1 MKGLWV
7 KDLLILA
14 SQWKLLIGFI
24 LIAGLNGVISG
35 GGSNIFVFFFM
46 VFFFMSLAT
55 TLIAYEQQNNGYDY
69 LFTLPI
75 KRSTYIWE
83 KQLIMVALAVFASVI
98 SIIVVFILSF
108 LEVSIIFNLTNLLYL
123 AFGATLFGCFYGALA
138 MPLIIRFGS
147 ENGRIVMFG
156 MVALFIVGGVL
167 VEKTNLFSGI
177 LQSGWF
183 QRITQL
189 TILPFA
195 GLILILMALI
205 ILISAFA
212 SQRSLK
218 SVLN

>member
-24 LIAGLNGVISG
+24 LIAGLNGVING
-35 GGSNIFVFFFM
+35 DGNYIFVFFFM

-75 KRSTYIWE
+75 KRSTYVWE
-83 KQLIMVALAVFASVI
+83 KQLIMVALAVFASAL
-98 SIIVVFILSF
+98 SIVVMFILSF
-108 LEVSIIFNLTNLLYL
+108 LESSIVFSLTDLLYL
-123 AFGATLFGCFYGALA
+123 AFGATLFGCVYGALA

-156 MVALFIVGGVL
+156 MVALFIVAGVL

-177 LQSGWF
+177 LQSNWF
-183 QRITQL
+183 QQISQL
-189 TILPFA
+189 AILPFA
-195 GLILILMALI
+195 GLILLLI
-205 ILISAFA
+205 AVVVLISAFA

-218 SVLN
+218 SVLS